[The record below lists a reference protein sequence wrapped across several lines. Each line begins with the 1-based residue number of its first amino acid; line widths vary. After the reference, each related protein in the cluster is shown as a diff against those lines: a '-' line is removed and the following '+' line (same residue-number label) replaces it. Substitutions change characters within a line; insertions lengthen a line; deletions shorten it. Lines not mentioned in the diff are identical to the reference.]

1 VVDPLL
7 RGIVLWSGC
16 ILLLL
21 GVLVIAGLPWP
32 ASWRGFT
39 TLVWLALCVRELR
52 NLAAAYR
59 QYRALRIHADG
70 SIELRQEDDEAASAR
85 LLPGSIVLPGLAWLR
100 LELEDGSASGELLR
114 GNTGEDEAWRRLQV
128 IWRHL
133 GAAR

>member
-1 VVDPLL
+1 ML
-7 RGIVLWSGC
+7 RGIVLSSGL

-21 GVLVIAGLPWP
+21 GVFVIAGLPWP
-32 ASWRGFT
+32 ASWRGLS
-39 TLVWLALCVRELR
+39 TLVWLVLCVRELR
-52 NLAAAYR
+52 ILAMAYR
-59 QYRALRIHADG
+59 QYRALQIFADG
-70 SIELRQEDDEAASAR
+70 SVEIRREDDEAAGAR
-85 LLPGSIVLPGLAWLR
+85 LLPGSMVLPGLAWLR